1 MLPEE
6 ENVSMPNPC
15 QFTPTPTN
23 PNCSFRG
30 TAGTQVTVEVKDIA
44 GSVDFATAKYNGTDI
59 PGTPAKSITF
69 TLAAGS
75 HDLEVVYTFT
85 DPVAGR
91 GELREVCDANTFL
104 KEVRAA
110 NKAVA
115 YTICA

>member
-1 MLPEE
+1 VQEQAREKCPRDG
-6 ENVSMPNPC
+6 PFPD
-15 QFTPTPTN
+15 
-23 PNCSFRG
+23 G
-30 TAGTQVTVEVKDIA
+30 TAL
-44 GSVDFATAKYNGTDI
+44 SDI

-91 GELREVCDANTFL
+91 GELREACDANTFL